1 MRLKIILFLFINY
14 LNKYNNAQEGAFR
27 KNYIVEKNQTWN
39 GHFYILRDE
48 QPFFRVFHETHRKVF
63 RDNPNAG
70 RVSNEPPS
78 IDAQLMEEHGSD
90 QRLREAAKFWH
101 EHNQKLIHNQTNNQN
116 QQHLE
121 HNYPFQRR
129 IKRAEKSLNNNLKD
143 DSKTLNELEILTKSL
158 NSQQRKWMKAA
169 LNEIM
174 KEGGG
179 GGGEQNNEDNIQ
191 DNSMVLTV
199 IERNQNKSEAKFGH
213 HHLPAGEQKDSATW
227 PWQLWPFMHCLTLEC
242 ICPLFRGDVS
252 GNQCILPN
260 GKPLQRAIRKEFR
273 TFSSEEM
280 ALFLETM
287 RRFKKSGYYSRL
299 GMIHRR
305 SGVHSGPSFFPWHRE
320 FLKRLEIVYRSFH
333 PENTAPVLGLPYWD
347 SSLDGGLPA
356 PEDSIMFSDYLLG
369 EADDFGFVTNGLFAN
384 WTTMDG
390 RHSFQRM
397 FGDQEDGEFFNEGRI
412 DYVLSQTSVDKV
424 LTYSLPLHTC
434 INYELDDRFLEYSH
448 DYVHYFI
455 SGDMQERFSS
465 SNDPIFFMHH
475 GFVDSVW
482 EMWRQK
488 RQTRF
493 QRERDYPRDDGECMP
508 EWHFS
513 DALMPMLQP
522 LRNLDAL
529 SNNYTDNMYEYA
541 KRPSCPNGDSEEC
554 GNTKFLWCDVKTN
567 IGHPVCLAK
576 VKPGGNCKGFEWS
589 TEICYNGQCLEGRCT
604 RVLEQQNKKYS
615 KYEKQQKQ
623 IDKVYEHWHT
633 ESFMRR

>member
-1 MRLKIILFLFINY
+1 M
-14 LNKYNNAQEGAFR
+14 
-27 KNYIVEKNQTWN
+27 
-39 GHFYILRDE
+39 
-48 QPFFRVFHETHRKVF
+48 
-63 RDNPNAG
+63 
-70 RVSNEPPS
+70 SNEPPS

-90 QRLREAAKFWH
+90 QRLR
-101 EHNQKLIHNQTNNQN
+101 
-116 QQHLE
+116 
-121 HNYPFQRR
+121 
-129 IKRAEKSLNNNLKD
+129 
-143 DSKTLNELEILTKSL
+143 
-158 NSQQRKWMKAA
+158 
-169 LNEIM
+169 
-174 KEGGG
+174 
-179 GGGEQNNEDNIQ
+179 
-191 DNSMVLTV
+191 
-199 IERNQNKSEAKFGH
+199 SEAKFGH

-273 TFSSEEM
+273 TLNPEEM

-287 RRFKKSGYYSRL
+287 RRFKKS
-299 GMIHRR
+299 
-305 SGVHSGPSFFPWHRE
+305 
-320 FLKRLEIVYRSFH
+320 
-333 PENTAPVLGLPYWD
+333 VLGLPYWD

-397 FGDQEDGEFFNEGRI
+397 FGDQDDGEFFNEGRI

-513 DALMPMLQP
+513 DAFMPMLQP

-554 GNTKFLWCDVKTN
+554 GNTKWV
-567 IGHPVCLAK
+567 
-576 VKPGGNCKGFEWS
+576 
-589 TEICYNGQCLEGRCT
+589 
-604 RVLEQQNKKYS
+604 
-615 KYEKQQKQ
+615 
-623 IDKVYEHWHT
+623 
-633 ESFMRR
+633 

>member
-1 MRLKIILFLFINY
+1 MIKTKKG
-14 LNKYNNAQEGAFR
+14 LNQFK
-27 KNYIVEKNQTWN
+27 
-39 GHFYILRDE
+39 L
-48 QPFFRVFHETHRKVF
+48 
-63 RDNPNAG
+63 
-70 RVSNEPPS
+70 
-78 IDAQLMEEHGSD
+78 DAQLMEEHGSD

-129 IKRAEKSLNNNLKD
+129 IKRAEKSLNNNLIKD

-280 ALFLETM
+280 AL
-287 RRFKKSGYYSRL
+287 
-299 GMIHRR
+299 
-305 SGVHSGPSFFPWHRE
+305 
-320 FLKRLEIVYRSFH
+320 LEIVYRSFH
-333 PENTAPVLGLPYWD
+333 PENT
-347 SSLDGGLPA
+347 
-356 PEDSIMFSDYLLG
+356 LLG

-513 DALMPMLQP
+513 DAFMPMLQP

>member
-1 MRLKIILFLFINY
+1 MAIQFNLILRDFLKFVWLLVQKMRLKIILFLFINY

-129 IKRAEKSLNNNLKD
+129 IKRAEKSLNNNLIKD

-252 GNQCILPN
+252 
-260 GKPLQRAIRKEFR
+260 
-273 TFSSEEM
+273 
-280 ALFLETM
+280 ETM

-455 SGDMQERFSS
+455 S
-465 SNDPIFFMHH
+465 
-475 GFVDSVW
+475 FVDSVW

-513 DALMPMLQP
+513 DAFMPMLQP

-604 RVLEQQNKKYS
+604 RFMNIGTQKKLLLLNEISVLRYKLGNKLDM
-615 KYEKQQKQ
+615 E
-623 IDKVYEHWHT
+623 
-633 ESFMRR
+633 